1 MIEATLMAIAATTV
15 LATAPQVEE
24 TVDTF
29 VIFMED
35 VEVAQSLGFL
45 SSMSFMCDQWLVVKE
60 VEMAAVEQSFSEN
73 SEDVL
78 RRLESRN
85 PRSIEAFFAGHG
97 WIVEAYASSRELF
110 PNDPTYAKQLACVTA
125 AEVYMPGTFATIE

>member
-1 MIEATLMAIAATTV
+1 MRRSIE
-15 LATAPQVEE
+15 
-24 TVDTF
+24 TF
-29 VIFMED
+29 AVYMEN

-45 SSMSFMCDQWLVVKE
+45 SSMSFMCDQWLAIKE
-60 VEMAAVEQSFSEN
+60 VEMAAIEQSFSEN
-73 SEDVL
+73 SEEVL

-85 PRSIEAFFAGHG
+85 PRSIEAFFAGHS